1 MAKRAIAFLMCVM
14 LALTAVC
21 ALAASPGETVNV
33 VLKANSDPKGAVIAK
48 VALEYD
54 HTVFEVVKV
63 IDQTGKESTFKTGE
77 NITYISTE
85 ALTNGG
91 SLSDTV
97 VFKIKDGA
105 ADGPYQIKGTVTE
118 AYDIDGNAVTFTV
131 APFEIVIGGAA
142 GRVPGDV
149 NGDGDL
155 TLVDLALV
163 KRKLAGWTITTTFIE
178 ANASVDGNDTITL
191 VDAAMIARKLA
202 GWDVTLK

>member
-54 HTVFEVVKV
+54 HAVFEVVKV
-63 IDQTGKESTFKTGE
+63 IDQTGKESSFKTGE
-77 NITYISTE
+77 NITYIGTE

-105 ADGPYQIKGTVTE
+105 ADGTYQIKGTVSE
-118 AYDIDGNAVTFTV
+118 AYDINGNAVTFTV
-131 APFEIVIGGAA
+131 APFEIKVGKAGGL
-142 GRVPGDV
+142 VGDAD
-149 NGDGDL
+149 GDGTAY
-155 TLVDLALV
+155 TLQDIMTMID
-163 KRKLAGWTITTTFIE
+163 GYCEMEPSPFILE
-178 ANASVDGNDTITL
+178 NCDTDKDGEYCTMQDIMTAI
-191 VDAAMIARKLA
+191 
-202 GWDVTLK
+202 DVYCGME

>member
-48 VALEYD
+48 VALDYD
-54 HTVFEVVKV
+54 HAVFEVVKV

-77 NITYISTE
+77 NITYINTE

-105 ADGPYQIKGTVTE
+105 ADGTYQIKGTVSE
-118 AYDIDGNAVTFTV
+118 AYDINGNAVTFTV
-131 APFEIVIGGAA
+131 APFEVVIGGAA
-142 GRVPGDV
+142 GRIPGDV
-149 NGDGDL
+149 NDDGEVNGKDVMVML
-155 TLVDLALV
+155 RF
-163 KRKLAGWTITTTFIE
+163 KAGWSVTINKS
-178 ANASVDGNDTITL
+178 NADVNQDNEVNGKDVML
-191 VDAAMIARKLA
+191 MLRFKA
-202 GWDVTLK
+202 GWPIELK

>member
-54 HTVFEVVKV
+54 HAVFEVVKV
-63 IDQTGKESTFKTGE
+63 IDQTGKESSFKTGE
-77 NITYISTE
+77 NITYIGTE

-105 ADGPYQIKGTVTE
+105 ADGPYQIKGTVSE
-118 AYDIDGNAVTFTV
+118 AYDINGNAVSFTV
-131 APFEIVIGGAA
+131 APFDIVIGAA
-142 GRVPGDV
+142 SDRIPGDANDDKTV
-149 NGDGDL
+149 DGRDVLRMMKYLAGDTTVKINMSNADVTGDGILDGRDVL
-155 TLVDLALV
+155 RLM
-163 KRKLAGWTITTTFIE
+163 KKFAGQ
-178 ANASVDGNDTITL
+178 
-191 VDAAMIARKLA
+191 
-202 GWDVTLK
+202 DVVLK